1 MTTQNLGFYDLKCR
15 RREIWSSC
23 GTLDYSASGHALD
36 AGVHEPS
43 RRIGPALYS
52 ASTKAE
58 TLGADMT
65 TGNVII
71 VGGGQ
76 AGVQAA
82 VTLRELGHTGA
93 IRLFCA
99 EGYLPYQRPPL
110 SKTYLKEDSPPE
122 KMYLRPDKFFAEK
135 NIECHVGAKVTSID
149 RASRAV
155 TTATGERFAYD
166 RLVLATGV
174 INRRLPAPGAD
185 LDGVVMLRG
194 LDDAHHMRPRI
205 RAARHIVIIGGGVIG
220 LEVAALSRSLG
231 IEADVVELGDRLAGR
246 IGSVEL
252 SDYFLRHHQAIGARI
267 HLKSGVR
274 EIEGR
279 DGKVVAAHLSTGQ
292 RIETDLVLV
301 CIGVMPD
308 TSLAEAAGLEV
319 KDGILVDEHAQTSDP
334 TILAAGDCTRFKPA
348 HGTLASIRLESVQ
361 NAIDQAKCAAETIVG
376 KPRPY
381 TALPWFWSDQGT
393 LKLQIAGLTA
403 GHDRTIVRTDPVKD
417 AATIYCFFEGRL
429 IGVECVN
436 RPADFMA
443 ARRVLGGS
451 KVVRVED
458 VEKEGFELKAF
469 M

>member
-1 MTTQNLGFYDLKCR
+1 
-15 RREIWSSC
+15 
-23 GTLDYSASGHALD
+23 
-36 AGVHEPS
+36 
-43 RRIGPALYS
+43 
-52 ASTKAE
+52 
-58 TLGADMT
+58 MT

-82 VTLRELGHTGA
+82 VSLRELAFAGS

-99 EGYLPYQRPPL
+99 ESYLPYQRPPL

-122 KMYLRPDKFFAEK
+122 KMYLRPDKFFLDK
-135 NIECHVGAKVTSID
+135 SIDCHVGARVAAID
-149 RASRAV
+149 RAARRV
-155 TTATGERFAYD
+155 TTAAGERFSYD
-166 RLVLATGV
+166 HLVLATGV

-205 RAARHIVIIGGGVIG
+205 RAARHIVIVGGGVIG
-220 LEVAALSRSLG
+220 LEVAALARSMGL
-231 IEADVVELGDRLAGR
+231 EADVVELGDRLAGR
-246 IGSVEL
+246 IGSFEL
-252 SDYFLRHHQAIGARI
+252 SDCFLRHHQKLGARI
-267 HLKSGVR
+267 HLKAGVS

-279 DGKVVAAHLSTGQ
+279 DGRVVAARLSTGQ

-301 CIGVMPD
+301 CIGVIPD
-308 TSLAEAAGLEV
+308 TALAEAAGLAV
-319 KDGILVDEHAQTSDP
+319 KDGILVDEHARTSDP
-334 TILAAGDCTRFKPA
+334 AILAAGDCTRFKPA
-348 HGTLASIRLESVQ
+348 HGTLPSIRLESVQ
-361 NAIDQAKCAAETIVG
+361 NAIDQAKCAAETIAG

-381 TALPWFWSDQGT
+381 TSLPWFWSDQGT
-393 LKLQIAGLTA
+393 LKLQIAGLAA
-403 GHDRTIVRTDPVKD
+403 GHDRTIVKADPVKD

-443 ARRVLGGS
+443 ARRVLGAA

-458 VEKEGFELKAF
+458 VEQDGFELKAF

>member
-1 MTTQNLGFYDLKCR
+1 
-15 RREIWSSC
+15 
-23 GTLDYSASGHALD
+23 
-36 AGVHEPS
+36 
-43 RRIGPALYS
+43 
-52 ASTKAE
+52 
-58 TLGADMT
+58 MT
-65 TGNVII
+65 TGKVII

-82 VTLRELGHTGA
+82 VTLREMGHAGT

-122 KMYLRPDKFFAEK
+122 KMYLRPDRFFSEK
-135 NIECHVGAKVTSID
+135 HIDCHTGAKVTAID
-149 RASRAV
+149 RAAHCV
-155 TTATGERFAYD
+155 TTEKGDRFAYD
-166 RLVLATGV
+166 HLVLATGV
-174 INRRLPAPGAD
+174 INRRLPASGSD

-194 LDDAHHMRPRI
+194 LDDAHHMRPRM
-205 RAARHIVIIGGGVIG
+205 RTARHILIIGGGVIG

-231 IEADVVELGDRLAGR
+231 IEAEVVELGERLAGR

-252 SDYFLRHHQAIGARI
+252 SGYFLRHHRAIGARI
-267 HLKSGVR
+267 HLKTGVK

-279 DGKVVAAHLSTGQ
+279 NGKVVAAHLDTGQ

-301 CIGVMPD
+301 CIGVVPD
-308 TSLAEAAGLEV
+308 TSLADAAGLDV

-334 TILAAGDCTRFKPA
+334 AILAAGDCTRFKPA

-381 TALPWFWSDQGT
+381 AALPWFWSDQGT

-403 GHDRTIVRTDPVKD
+403 GHDRTIVKADPVKD

-443 ARRVLGGS
+443 ARRVLGAG
-451 KVVRVED
+451 KVVRIED
-458 VEKEGFELKAF
+458 VEADSFELKAF

>member
-1 MTTQNLGFYDLKCR
+1 VRDGLELYTGFEANAQTIGASMT
-15 RREIWSSC
+15 
-23 GTLDYSASGHALD
+23 
-36 AGVHEPS
+36 AG
-43 RRIGPALYS
+43 
-52 ASTKAE
+52 K
-58 TLGADMT
+58 
-65 TGNVII
+65 VII

-82 VTLRELGHTGA
+82 VTLRELGFAGA
-93 IRLFCA
+93 IGLFCA

-122 KMYLRPDKFFAEK
+122 KMYLRPDRFFAEK
-135 NIECHVGAKVTSID
+135 NIDCHVGAKVAAID
-149 RASRAV
+149 RVARNV
-155 TTATGERFAYD
+155 TTTMGEKFTYD
-166 RLVLATGV
+166 HLLLATGV

-220 LEVAALSRSLG
+220 LEVAALSRSMG
-231 IEADVVELGDRLAGR
+231 IKADVVELGDRLAGR
-246 IGSVEL
+246 IGSVAL
-252 SDYFLRHHQAIGARI
+252 SDCFLRHHQGIGARI
-267 HLKSGVR
+267 HLKAGVT

-279 DGKVVAAHLSTGQ
+279 DGKVVAAHLSAGQ

-301 CIGVMPD
+301 CIGVVPD
-308 TSLAEAAGLEV
+308 TSLAEAAGLDV
-319 KDGILVDEHAQTSDP
+319 KDGILVDEHARTSDP
-334 TILAAGDCTRFKPA
+334 VVLAAGDCTRFKPA
-348 HGTLASIRLESVQ
+348 HGTLSSIRLESVQ

-381 TALPWFWSDQGT
+381 TALPWFWSDQGS

-403 GHDRTIVRTDPVKD
+403 GHDRTIVKADPVKD

-443 ARRVLGGS
+443 ARRVLGAG
-451 KVVRVED
+451 KVVGIED
-458 VEKEGFELKAF
+458 VEKDGFELKAF

>member
-1 MTTQNLGFYDLKCR
+1 
-15 RREIWSSC
+15 
-23 GTLDYSASGHALD
+23 
-36 AGVHEPS
+36 
-43 RRIGPALYS
+43 
-52 ASTKAE
+52 
-58 TLGADMT
+58 MT

-82 VTLRELGHTGA
+82 VTLRELGFEGS

-99 EGYLPYQRPPL
+99 ESYLPYQRPPL

-122 KMYLRPDKFFAEK
+122 KMYLRPDKFFLDK
-135 NIECHVGAKVTSID
+135 SIDCHVGARVAAID
-149 RASRAV
+149 RAARRV
-155 TTATGERFAYD
+155 TTATGERFDYD
-166 RLVLATGV
+166 HLVLATGV

-205 RAARHIVIIGGGVIG
+205 RAARHIVIVGGGVIG
-220 LEVAALSRSLG
+220 LEVAALARSMGL
-231 IEADVVELGDRLAGR
+231 EADVVELGDRLAGR
-246 IGSVEL
+246 IGSVAL
-252 SDYFLRHHQAIGARI
+252 SEHFLRHHQGLGARI
-267 HLKSGVR
+267 HLKAGVS

-279 DGKVVAAHLSTGQ
+279 DGRVVAARLGSGQ

-301 CIGVMPD
+301 CIGVVPD

-319 KDGILVDEHAQTSDP
+319 KDGILVDEHARTSDSA
-334 TILAAGDCTRFKPA
+334 ILAAGDCTRFKPA
-348 HGTLASIRLESVQ
+348 HGTASSIRLESVQ
-361 NAIDQAKCAAETIVG
+361 NAIDQAKCAAETIAG

-381 TALPWFWSDQGT
+381 TSLPWFWSDQGT

-403 GHDRTIVRTDPVKD
+403 GHDRTIVKADPVKD

-443 ARRVLGGS
+443 ARRVLGGA
-451 KVVRVED
+451 KVVRPED
-458 VEKEGFELKAF
+458 VEQDGFELKAF

>member
-1 MTTQNLGFYDLKCR
+1 MQATSIMTT
-15 RREIWSSC
+15 E
-23 GTLDYSASGHALD
+23 
-36 AGVHEPS
+36 
-43 RRIGPALYS
+43 
-52 ASTKAE
+52 
-58 TLGADMT
+58 
-65 TGNVII
+65 NVII

-82 VTLRELGHTGA
+82 VTLRELGFAGS

-122 KMYLRPDKFFAEK
+122 KMYLRPDKYFVEK
-135 NIECHVGAKVTSID
+135 NIDCHVGAKVGAID
-149 RASRAV
+149 RMARSV
-155 TTATGERFAYD
+155 TTKSGERFAYD
-166 RLVLATGV
+166 HLVLATGV

-194 LDDAHHMRPRI
+194 LDDAHEMRPRI
-205 RAARHIVIIGGGVIG
+205 RAARRIVIIGGGVIG
-220 LEVAALSRSLG
+220 LEVAALSRGMG
-231 IEADVVELGDRLAGR
+231 IEADVVELGERLAGR
-246 IGSVEL
+246 IGSIEL
-252 SDYFLRHHQAIGARI
+252 SDYFLKHHQSLGTRI
-267 HLKSGVR
+267 HLKAGVT

-279 DGKVVAAHLSTGQ
+279 DGKVVAAHLGPGQ

-301 CIGVMPD
+301 CIGVIPD
-308 TSLAEAAGLEV
+308 TSLAEAAGLDV
-319 KDGILVDEHAQTSDP
+319 KDGILVDEHARTSDP
-334 TILAAGDCTRFKPA
+334 AILAAGDCTRFKPA

-403 GHDRTIVRTDPVKD
+403 GHDLTIVKTDPAKD

-429 IGVECVN
+429 IGVECIN

-443 ARRVLGGS
+443 ARRVLGGG
-451 KVVRVED
+451 KAVDIED
-458 VEKEGFELKAF
+458 VEKDGFELKAF